1 MLTAL
6 TMSPIPGMASG
17 DEMPGTRSGA
27 VGEPEERHAVAIAC
41 VEEEVLAHATGQV
54 ERLDQRHAKDI
65 GIEVDGLLHV
75 RADQRH
81 VVDAAELE
89 LGIGVVWL
97 DHRNAP

>member
-6 TMSPIPGMASG
+6 TMSPIPGIASG
-17 DEMPGTRSGA
+17 DEMPGPVRRR
-27 VGEPEERHAVAIAC
+27 GEPEERHAVAIAC
-41 VEEEVLAHATGQV
+41 VEKEVLAHATGQV

-81 VVDAAELE
+81 MVDAAELE